1 MSNDELQ
8 HEEIHENNVK
18 FKSVYEGEY
27 MIQNLISNDN
37 NCSAHFEYNYG
48 RYVILKLLTYN
59 PNHKSHFLLHSIEG
73 DNNID
78 CLEKMYDHIFT
89 LKTTLKKKDNP
100 YVIYSI
106 DWFCPDTKKIV
117 TSSFYG
123 DTIEQ
128 VLMKFNYGKQ
138 KKLVIYNM
146 KLVPNC

>member
-1 MSNDELQ
+1 MSDDETNK
-8 HEEIHENNVK
+8 ENNIK
-18 FKSVYEGEY
+18 FKTVYEGEY
-27 MIQNLISNDN
+27 MIQKLISNDN

-48 RYVILKLLTYN
+48 GRYVTLKLLTYN

-73 DNNID
+73 DDNID
-78 CLEKMYDHIFT
+78 SLGKMYDHIFT

-100 YVIYSI
+100 YIIYSI

-128 VLMKFNYGKQ
+128 VLTKFNYGKQ

-146 KLVPNC
+146 KLVPNY